1 MQLKLQAFQRL
12 IITCIC
18 FCLIGRELTPQ
29 NLHKL
34 FSLPHYK
41 CLCVCWGGGV
51 RYSYF
56 KEILLTSSYGAL
68 ANKHNR
74 YNIIGKQENNMNVSR
89 RYIDIRFSVFLNPKI
104 FIFVLQIFLF
114 ARNSIN
120 FLLWSGEGSQE
131 LRNIKFLVV
140 TKKRKYHLVKNQD
153 VTSLITT
160 AYHRMVYSYA
170 EDKSIFSHDII
181 DLTKAVRMTSCV
193 WQFYRKYLG
202 SRRTDFRTLI
212 LDLTYRNQDL
222 GETILGRNAVIRINI
237 KRHFGYLHLLS
248 TFIHEL
254 AHFLENRFCE
264 VDHGNTFYSLGMT
277 LINILQ
283 CSNLDLTEY
292 GISQTDIAKLEI
304 SIM

>member
-1 MQLKLQAFQRL
+1 
-12 IITCIC
+12 
-18 FCLIGRELTPQ
+18 
-29 NLHKL
+29 
-34 FSLPHYK
+34 
-41 CLCVCWGGGV
+41 
-51 RYSYF
+51 
-56 KEILLTSSYGAL
+56 
-68 ANKHNR
+68 
-74 YNIIGKQENNMNVSR
+74 MNVSR
-89 RYIDIRFSVFLNPKI
+89 RYIDIRFSVFLNTKI

-140 TKKRKYHLVKNQD
+140 TKKRKYHVVKNQD
-153 VTSLITT
+153 VTSHITT

-170 EDKSIFSHDII
+170 EDKSIFRYDMI

-237 KRHFGYLHLLS
+237 RRHFGYLHLLS

-304 SIM
+304 SII

>member
-1 MQLKLQAFQRL
+1 M
-12 IITCIC
+12 
-18 FCLIGRELTPQ
+18 
-29 NLHKL
+29 
-34 FSLPHYK
+34 
-41 CLCVCWGGGV
+41 
-51 RYSYF
+51 
-56 KEILLTSSYGAL
+56 
-68 ANKHNR
+68 
-74 YNIIGKQENNMNVSR
+74 
-89 RYIDIRFSVFLNPKI
+89 
-104 FIFVLQIFLF
+104 
-114 ARNSIN
+114 
-120 FLLWSGEGSQE
+120 
-131 LRNIKFLVV
+131 
-140 TKKRKYHLVKNQD
+140 VKNQD
-153 VTSLITT
+153 VTSHITT

-304 SIM
+304 SIMWEKIKKSSITFLFMFIMHVFDNDFHTKFLINVWNLMFFLVQTYTLYVPMHNLIGLFRVISLYKHTRLFIISVRKPLQISCNLLLQFYFPFSKMCRHYFGKSTN